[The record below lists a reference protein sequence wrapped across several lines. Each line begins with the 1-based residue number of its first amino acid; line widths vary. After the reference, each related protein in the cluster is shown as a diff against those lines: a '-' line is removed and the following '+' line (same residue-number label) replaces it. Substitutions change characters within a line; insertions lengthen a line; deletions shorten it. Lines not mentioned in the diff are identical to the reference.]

1 MSKSHSFLY
10 LVTLT
15 CLLFFTLSASAQTY
29 LDPNAAIADR
39 VEDLLGRMTL
49 AEKIG
54 QMTQADRGGLANE
67 VDIAGYNLGSVL
79 SGGGSA
85 PENNSPAGWAEMY
98 DRMQSQALS
107 TRLAIPL
114 LYGIDAVHGHNNV
127 KGAVIF
133 PHNIGLGASRDTALV
148 RQAAEIAALEVAGT
162 GIDWTFAP
170 CVAVVRDERWG
181 RTYEAFGETAELAEM
196 MGVAQVRGFQGDTLG
211 RRDRILA
218 CAKHYLGDGGTSGGV
233 NEGNTLCDEATLR
246 ALYLP
251 AYARAIAAGAGTI
264 MPSYSSWNGAKM
276 HSNRYLLTTVLK
288 GELGFKGFV
297 VSDYDGI
304 KRLPGNTYHAQI
316 VAAVNAGMDM
326 GMVPDSYRD
335 FIRELAAAVNAK
347 EVTME
352 RIDDAVR
359 RILTIKFRMGLFED
373 ASTDPALTAAIGSA
387 AHREVARACVRESL
401 VLLAKKDGILPLSRS
416 ARRIHVAGNGADNLG
431 NQCGGWTI
439 SWQGSSGDV
448 TDGTTLLEALR
459 AEAPAVQFTYSLD
472 GSGAAGADLGIAVIG
487 ETPYA
492 ESQGDKDDLQLAAK
506 IVEPVRALKKAGLK
520 TVVLLYS
527 GRPMLID
534 SILPWADVLIA
545 AWLPGTEGRGITDV
559 LFGSYPPSGKLPHSW
574 PRAMA
579 DIPINWGDNPYRPL
593 YPYGYG
599 ITRLADSNPGSAP
612 EFYAAAVN
620 AAGDSVLVGFNK
632 AMADPA
638 TSTPAEWTVLVNWGV
653 SGVMGI
659 ARDPK
664 DPTLL
669 RLALD
674 RAVVKHDVIQVVYN
688 GATVHSSDG
697 GQLAPFAAQPVYNL
711 RDDVAGKDPVPGR
724 VQAEDYVQMQG
735 VQTETT
741 SDTGGGENV
750 GYIDTGD
757 YLVYQVEVTAPGSY
771 RMDFRIAA
779 ESKSGQIKVIDGSSL
794 LATLDLPVTG
804 GWQTWQ
810 NASTTAALTAG
821 SHTLRI
827 QASRGGFNL
836 NYIDFTLTTGVEAR
850 RESALD
856 GFRLAGAYPNPFNAS
871 TSILCL
877 LPASRPS
884 ERLQLLI
891 TDALGRE
898 VRRYEALPAGSE
910 HRFQW
915 DGRDGAGLTM
925 PSGLYF
931 FTARSGAEKASGK
944 MLLLR

>member
-1 MSKSHSFLY
+1 MRLSIQKTIQSILGC
-10 LVTLT
+10 VI
-15 CLLFFTLSASAQTY
+15 LLAMPAASQTY
-29 LDPNAAIADR
+29 LDPAASIEDR
-39 VEDLLGRMTL
+39 VNDLLGRMSL

-54 QMTQADRGGLANE
+54 QMTQADRGGLASE
-67 VDIAGYNLGSVL
+67 ADVAGYFLGSVL

-85 PENNSPAGWAEMY
+85 PEDNSPAGWADMY
-98 DRMQSQALS
+98 DRLQSQALS

-133 PHNIGLGASRDTALV
+133 PHNIGLGATRDSALV
-148 RQAAEIAALEVAGT
+148 RRAAEITALEVAGT
-162 GIDWTFAP
+162 GIDWTFSP

-181 RTYEAFGETAELAEM
+181 RTYEAFGETAELAEQ
-196 MGVAQVRGFQGDTLG
+196 MGAAQVLGFQGDSLG

-233 NEGNTLCDEATLR
+233 NEGNTICDEATLR
-246 ALYLP
+246 RLYLP
-251 AYARAIAAGAGTI
+251 AYARAIAAGVGTI

-288 GELGFKGFV
+288 GELGFAGFV
-297 VSDYDGI
+297 ISDWDGI
-304 KRLPGNTYHAQI
+304 KRLPGSTYHAQI
-316 VAAVNAGMDM
+316 VAAINAGVDM
-326 GMVPDSYRD
+326 GMVPDSYRE
-335 FIRELAAAVNAK
+335 FIQELTRAYTAG
-347 EVTME
+347 EVSMA

-373 ASTDPALTAAIGSA
+373 ASTDRDLTAAIGSA

-401 VLLAKKDGILPLSRS
+401 VLLAQKEGILPLSRA

-439 SWQGSSGDV
+439 SWQGSSGEV
-448 TDGTTLLEALR
+448 TEGTTLLEALR
-459 AEAPAVQFTYSLD
+459 AEAPGVQFTYSLD
-472 GSGAAGADLGIAVIG
+472 GSGAAGADLGIAVVG

-492 ESQGDKDDLQLAAK
+492 EGQGDRDDLRLAARV
-506 IVEPVRALKKAGLK
+506 VEPVRALKKAGLK
-520 TVVLLYS
+520 TVVILYS
-527 GRPMLID
+527 GRPMIID

-545 AWLPGTEGRGITDV
+545 GWLPGSEGRGITDV
-559 LFGSYPPSGKLPHSW
+559 LFGSYPPSGRLPHSW
-574 PRAMA
+574 PGAMS
-579 DIPINWGDNPYRPL
+579 DLPINQGDDPYRPL

-599 ITRLADSNPGSAP
+599 LTAFAAADPGSAP
-612 EFYAAAVN
+612 QFYAAAV
-620 AAGDSVLVGFNK
+620 AASGDTLIAGFNK

-638 TSTPAEWTVLVNWGV
+638 ASTPAEWSVLVNWGLA
-653 SGVMGI
+653 GVTDI
-659 ARDPK
+659 RRDPQ

-674 RAVVKHDVIQVVYN
+674 RAVVKHDVIQLIYHGGMVRS
-688 GATVHSSDG
+688 ADG
-697 GQLAPFAAQPVYNL
+697 GSLAPFAAQPVYNL
-711 RDDVAGKDPVPGR
+711 RNDIAGKDPVPGR
-724 VQAEDYVQMQG
+724 IQAEDYVMMQG

-741 SDTGGGENV
+741 TDAGGGLNV

-757 YLVYQVEVTAPGSY
+757 YLVYQVEVSESGSY
-771 RMDFRIAA
+771 ELEFRIAA
-779 ESKSGQIKVIDGSSL
+779 ESKSGQIKVIDGSTL

-810 NASTTAALTAG
+810 NAATTAALSKG

-836 NYIDFTLTTGVEAR
+836 NYIDFTLTTGIGAR
-850 RESALD
+850 PEYAPA
-856 GFRLAGAYPNPFNAS
+856 GFRLVGAWPNPFNAS
-871 TSILCL
+871 TAILCR
-877 LPASRPS
+877 LPAAARG
-884 ERLQLLI
+884 ERLQLAI

-898 VRRYEALPAGSE
+898 VRRLEALPSGSE
-910 HRFQW
+910 HCFQW
-915 DGRDGAGLTM
+915 DGRDQAGAAL

-931 FTARSGAEKASGK
+931 YSARLGAEHATGK

>member
-1 MSKSHSFLY
+1 MHKRYRKAVQAAL
-10 LVTLT
+10 L
-15 CLLFFTLSASAQTY
+15 CLISLALPAASQIY
-29 LDPNAAIADR
+29 LDPGAPIADR
-39 VEDLLGRMTL
+39 VEDLLGRMSL

-54 QMTQADRGGLANE
+54 QMTQADRGGLASE
-67 VDIAGYNLGSVL
+67 ADIAGYYLGSVL

-133 PHNIGLGASRDTALV
+133 PHNIGLGATRDTTLV
-148 RQAAEIAALEVAGT
+148 RRAAEITALEVAGT

-170 CVAVVRDERWG
+170 CVAVARDERWG
-181 RTYEAFGETAELAEM
+181 RTYEAFGETSELAEM

-233 NEGNTLCDEATLR
+233 NEGNTVCDETTLR

-251 AYARAIAAGAGTI
+251 AYARAIAAGATTI

-297 VSDYDGI
+297 VSDWDGI
-304 KRLPGNTYHAQI
+304 KRLPGSTYHAQI
-316 VAAVNAGMDM
+316 VAAVNAGVDM

-335 FIRELAAAVNAK
+335 FIRELTAAVNAK
-347 EVTME
+347 EVTLE

-359 RILTIKFRMGLFED
+359 RILTVKFRMGLFED

-416 ARRIHVAGNGADNLG
+416 ARRIHIAGNGADNLG

-439 SWQGSSGDV
+439 SWQGSSGDI

-472 GSGAAGADLGIAVIG
+472 GSGAEGADLGIAVIG

-492 ESQGDKDDLQLAAK
+492 EGQGDRNDLHLAAK

-545 AWLPGTEGRGITDV
+545 AWLPGTEARGITDV

-574 PRAMA
+574 PRVMG
-579 DIPINWGDNPYRPL
+579 DIPINCGDDPYRPL

-599 ITRLADSNPGSAP
+599 ITRLADSDPGSAP
-612 EFYAAAVN
+612 EFYAASVN
-620 AAGDSVLVGFNK
+620 TAGDTVLVGFNK

-638 TSTPAEWTVLVNWGV
+638 ASTPAEWTVLVNWGL
-653 SGVMGI
+653 SGITGI
-659 ARDPK
+659 ARAVI
-664 DPTLL
+664 
-669 RLALD
+669 LAD
-674 RAVVKHDVIQVVYN
+674 
-688 GATVHSSDG
+688 
-697 GQLAPFAAQPVYNL
+697 
-711 RDDVAGKDPVPGR
+711 
-724 VQAEDYVQMQG
+724 
-735 VQTETT
+735 
-741 SDTGGGENV
+741 
-750 GYIDTGD
+750 
-757 YLVYQVEVTAPGSY
+757 
-771 RMDFRIAA
+771 
-779 ESKSGQIKVIDGSSL
+779 
-794 LATLDLPVTG
+794 VTG
-804 GWQTWQ
+804 
-810 NASTTAALTAG
+810 A
-821 SHTLRI
+821 
-827 QASRGGFNL
+827 
-836 NYIDFTLTTGVEAR
+836 
-850 RESALD
+850 
-856 GFRLAGAYPNPFNAS
+856 
-871 TSILCL
+871 
-877 LPASRPS
+877 
-884 ERLQLLI
+884 
-891 TDALGRE
+891 
-898 VRRYEALPAGSE
+898 
-910 HRFQW
+910 
-915 DGRDGAGLTM
+915 
-925 PSGLYF
+925 
-931 FTARSGAEKASGK
+931 
-944 MLLLR
+944 